1 MHPWSILILY
11 PNKILTR
18 AKVIHRQNQSVPGI
32 HTINSQLIYIV
43 KRICIQHNKKRNN
56 MNKMIETITNYIGSA
71 ATGTLGNA
79 LMGLAILIIGLLIV
93 KIITRI
99 FSKLLKKVSFLQR
112 EDGTD
117 LVAPI
122 ASLIK
127 AILTIFVL
135 MAVLQHF
142 GLTDVLDPLKEMAN
156 QFLGAIPNI
165 IGAGIIAY
173 AGWMIA
179 GIVSELVGVA
189 LSKVDTALA
198 EKTGNEDIKV
208 SKFGSAF
215 IFGGILLPIIVAALG
230 VLNIPAISDPA
241 TAMITK
247 LMAAVPNI
255 IGAGI
260 ILLVAYFVA
269 KFVVFM
275 LTGLLESA
283 NINELPAKIGLTGVF
298 TETFTPTSLIGGA
311 IMFFSM
317 LTASTAAVNT
327 LGIDI
332 ISTIFA
338 KVLEFGGGILVGGI
352 ILLVGNFLST
362 IAHDKLSKDGNK
374 GLANIARFAIL
385 GLVLAM
391 GLKAMGLADNIVN
404 LAFALTLGS
413 IAVAVAIAF
422 GLGGRDAAKKISDK
436 WADEIK

>member
-1 MHPWSILILY
+1 
-11 PNKILTR
+11 
-18 AKVIHRQNQSVPGI
+18 
-32 HTINSQLIYIV
+32 
-43 KRICIQHNKKRNN
+43 
-56 MNKMIETITNYIGSA
+56 MIETITNYIGAA

-79 LMGLAILIIGLLIV
+79 LMGLAILVIGLFIV
-93 KIITRI
+93 KIITGI
-99 FSKLLKKVSFLQR
+99 FKKLLSKVSFMNK
-112 EDGTD
+112 ENGTD
-117 LVAPI
+117 LVSPI
-122 ASLIK
+122 LSLIK

-142 GLTDVLDPLKEMAN
+142 GLTDVLEPLKEMSN

-165 IGAGIIAY
+165 IGAGVIGY
-173 AGWMIA
+173 AGWIIA
-179 GIVSELVGVA
+179 GLVADIVGMA
-189 LSKVDTALA
+189 LGKVDEQLA
-198 EKTGNEDIKV
+198 EKTGNKDIKI

-230 VLNIPAISDPA
+230 VLNIPAISEPA
-241 TAMITK
+241 SAMITK

-275 LTGLLESA
+275 LTGLLEAA
-283 NINELPAKIGLTGVF
+283 NINQLPEKMGLTGVF
-298 TETFTPTSLIGGA
+298 TKSFTPMKLIGGA

-327 LGIDI
+327 LGIDV
-332 ISTIFA
+332 ISSIFA
-338 KVLEFGGGILVGGI
+338 KVLEFGGGILIGGV

-362 IAHDKLSKDGNK
+362 LAYNKLYANGNK
-374 GLANIARFAIL
+374 GIANIARFAIL

-413 IAVAVAIAF
+413 VAVAAAISF
-422 GLGGRDAAKKISDK
+422 GLGGRDAAKKMADK
-436 WADEIK
+436 WAENSK

>member
-1 MHPWSILILY
+1 
-11 PNKILTR
+11 
-18 AKVIHRQNQSVPGI
+18 
-32 HTINSQLIYIV
+32 
-43 KRICIQHNKKRNN
+43 
-56 MNKMIETITNYIGSA
+56 MIETITNYIGAA

-79 LMGLAILIIGLLIV
+79 LMGLAILVIGLFIV
-93 KIITRI
+93 KIITGI
-99 FSKLLKKVSFLQR
+99 FKKLLSKVSFMNK
-112 EDGTD
+112 ENGTD
-117 LVAPI
+117 LVSPI
-122 ASLIK
+122 LSLIK
-127 AILTIFVL
+127 AVLTIFVL

-142 GLTDVLDPLKEMAN
+142 GLTDVLEPLKEMSN

-165 IGAGIIAY
+165 IGAGVIGY
-173 AGWMIA
+173 AGWIIA
-179 GIVSELVGVA
+179 GLVADIVGMA
-189 LSKVDTALA
+189 LGKVDEQLA
-198 EKTGNEDIKV
+198 EKTGNKDIKI

-230 VLNIPAISDPA
+230 VLNIPAISEPA
-241 TAMITK
+241 SAMITK

-275 LTGLLESA
+275 LTGLLEAA
-283 NINELPAKIGLTGVF
+283 NINQLPEKMGLTGVF
-298 TETFTPTSLIGGA
+298 TKSFTPMKLIGGA

-327 LGIDI
+327 LGIDV
-332 ISTIFA
+332 ISSIFA
-338 KVLEFGGGILVGGI
+338 KVLEFGGGILIGGV

-362 IAHDKLSKDGNK
+362 LAYNKLYANGNK
-374 GLANIARFAIL
+374 GIANIARFAIL

-413 IAVAVAIAF
+413 VAVAAAISF
-422 GLGGRDAAKKISDK
+422 GLGGRDAAKKMADK
-436 WADEIK
+436 WAENSK

>member
-1 MHPWSILILY
+1 
-11 PNKILTR
+11 
-18 AKVIHRQNQSVPGI
+18 
-32 HTINSQLIYIV
+32 
-43 KRICIQHNKKRNN
+43 
-56 MNKMIETITNYIGSA
+56 MIETITNYIGAA

-79 LMGLAILIIGLLIV
+79 LMGLAILVIGLFVV
-93 KIITRI
+93 KIITGI
-99 FSKLLKKVSFLQR
+99 FKKLLSKVSFMNK
-112 EDGTD
+112 ENGTD
-117 LVAPI
+117 LVSPVL
-122 ASLIK
+122 SLIK

-142 GLTDVLDPLKEMAN
+142 GLTDVLEPLKEMSN

-165 IGAGIIAY
+165 IGAGIIGY
-173 AGWMIA
+173 AGWIIA
-179 GIVSELVGVA
+179 GLVADIVGMA
-189 LSKVDTALA
+189 LGKVDEQLA
-198 EKTGNEDIKV
+198 EKTGNEDIKI

-230 VLNIPAISDPA
+230 VLNIPAISEPA
-241 TAMITK
+241 SAMITK

-275 LTGLLESA
+275 LTGLLEAA
-283 NINELPAKIGLTGVF
+283 NINQLPEKMGLTGVF
-298 TETFTPTSLIGGA
+298 TKSFTPMKLIGGA

-327 LGIDI
+327 LGIDV
-332 ISTIFA
+332 ISSIFA
-338 KVLEFGGGILVGGI
+338 KVLEFGGGILIGGV

-362 IAHDKLSKDGNK
+362 LAYNKLSATGNK
-374 GLANIARFAIL
+374 GMANIARFAIL

-413 IAVAVAIAF
+413 VAVAAAISF
-422 GLGGRDAAKKISDK
+422 GLGGRDAAKKMADK
-436 WADEIK
+436 WAENSK